1 MPPFA
6 PEMLRTHEYFVG
18 RWSELNQLCQ
28 ILEQRTPALLM
39 GARQSGRSSLLYHFV
54 HAAGALF
61 DHDGMRAYYIDL
73 AEFPDIAAIRATVA
87 SAFAQQPA
95 HWQRALLDLSA
106 PPLLAFDNC
115 DAPQLADTIDIWWQ
129 ELLPAVRQGQL
140 RCVAVAQTLP
150 LTTMPWQTVPMRA
163 VDGTML
169 TDIVE
174 TQLGDAGARLS
185 RYDHAFLLK
194 TSRGNVGH
202 VMAGLRLWHRHQQHP
217 GFDWRAAYAQLP
229 TATVDVAAAVL
240 VADAGEWVAVA
251 DADTSTYDGTTL
263 PGAAQQSIAAP
274 PLEFPT
280 ILIVIAV
287 LCLLALLWWGMH
299 GAW

>member
-28 ILEQRTPALLM
+28 ILEQRTPALLI

-54 HAAGALF
+54 HAASALF

-150 LTTMPWQTVPMRA
+150 LTTMPWQCVSMRA

-185 RYDHAFLLK
+185 RDDHAFLLK

-202 VMAGLRLWHRHQQHP
+202 LMAGLRLWHRHQQHP

-229 TATVDVAAAVL
+229 TATADMAAAVL
-240 VADAGEWVAVA
+240 VADAGEWVEVA
-251 DADTSTYDGTTL
+251 DADTSTYDGASSTH
-263 PGAAQQSIAAP
+263 AAQQSVAAP
-274 PLEFPT
+274 PLEFPP

-287 LCLLALLWWGMH
+287 LCLLALLWWGMR